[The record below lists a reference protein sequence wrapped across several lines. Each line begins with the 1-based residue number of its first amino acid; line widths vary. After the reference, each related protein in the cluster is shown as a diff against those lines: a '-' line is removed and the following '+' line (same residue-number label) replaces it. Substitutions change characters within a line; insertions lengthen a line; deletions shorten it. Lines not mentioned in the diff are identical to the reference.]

1 MKSPVN
7 RREFLGSTTAGIVT
21 ITVAGSLTL
30 DGLLADVKSKD
41 SIPRRPLGKTGV
53 KVSQLAFGGGSR
65 FMMYQK
71 DEDALE
77 VLNWVIDNGINYLD
91 TAHVYG
97 DGESERRYGMVMKDR
112 RNEVF
117 LVTKLPSRE
126 RDEFLRQFELSLKR
140 LQTDHV
146 DLLHLHSLGG
156 MDDVDKIG
164 QSGGVYEAL
173 VKLKEQKATRFVGFT
188 SHTDGAAAKAAIE
201 RHDFDCCM
209 MQLNASKAGGFE
221 DLALPAA
228 LKKNMGIVAMK
239 ATAQEKLLGD
249 GAGKATVG
257 ELLHYSMSLPVAAVN
272 LGMPRFDW
280 VKQNIELARTFKP
293 LTPQEMKAV
302 QEKTAPSRASLEN
315 FFVKH
320 SDTHIV

>member
-1 MKSPVN
+1 MKSPIN
-7 RREFLGSTTAGIVT
+7 RREFLESTTAGIATV
-21 ITVAGSLTL
+21 TVAGSLTL
-30 DGLLADVKSKD
+30 EGLWADLKPKD

-77 VLNWVIDNGINYLD
+77 VLSWVIDNGINYLD

-112 RNEVF
+112 RSEVF
-117 LVTKLPSRE
+117 LVTKLPARE

-146 DLLHLHSLGG
+146 DLLHLHSLGK

-173 VKLKEQKATRFVGFT
+173 AKLKEQKATRFIGFT

-249 GAGKATVG
+249 GAGKATVE
-257 ELLHYSMSLPVAAVN
+257 ELLRYSMSLPVAAVN
-272 LGMPRFDW
+272 LGMPRFEW
-280 VKQNIELARTFKP
+280 VKQNVELARTFRP
-293 LTPQEMKAV
+293 LTPQEMKAM
-302 QEKTAPSRASLEN
+302 QEKTAPSRAGLEN
-315 FFVKH
+315 FFARH